1 MPLPPCEQFDMGR
14 CPGCPL
20 KDVLARLMIHNQV
33 AERNGTTQITNPARE
48 RFLPAHDVLHGL
60 TSGDN
65 DKLNAIM
72 TEDSYYTVDDRDC
85 AGVEEVTSFGL
96 VGPVEKLACS
106 ALLVSAK
113 I

>member
-1 MPLPPCEQFDMGR
+1 MGR

-20 KDVLARLMIHNQV
+20 KDVLARLIIHNQI
-33 AERNGTTQITNPARE
+33 AKQNGTTQITNPARE

-60 TSGDN
+60 ASGDN

-72 TEDSYYTVDDRDC
+72 IEGSYYTVDDRDC

-96 VGPVEKLACS
+96 VEPVEKLACR
-106 ALLVSAK
+106 ALLVPAET
-113 I
+113 